1 MNDELLPLHRLLESD
16 RRYPLEAYQFIR
28 DALAF
33 AQEELQMGQ
42 DAPGESG
49 EETAERHLTGQE
61 LCEAVEA
68 WLRFQ
73 SAELCEA
80 IRVFALDQYGY
91 MARVVLARWGLTSTA
106 DFGNVVYNLIGIGW
120 MKKSRRDRQEHF
132 HDVYDFQQAFVNDYQ
147 IHVPD

>member
-49 EETAERHLTGQE
+49 EETAERHLTGQ
-61 LCEAVEA
+61 
-68 WLRFQ
+68 
-73 SAELCEA
+73 ELCEA

>member
-1 MNDELLPLHRLLESD
+1 MNEELLPLHRLLDSD

-42 DAPGESG
+42 DAPGDTSEG
-49 EETAERHLTGQE
+49 NAERHLTGQE
-61 LCEAVEA
+61 LCEA
-68 WLRFQ
+68 
-73 SAELCEA
+73 
-80 IRVFALDQYGY
+80 IRLFALDQYGY
-91 MARVVLARWGLTSTA
+91 MARVVLARWGMTTTA

-132 HDVYDFQQAFVNDYQ
+132 HDVYDFHQAFVTDYQ
-147 IHVPD
+147 IQVPE